1 MSRLALPFL
10 ADETLGDRQPMRL
23 LLALALG
30 ALVAVAAALIGGFLA
45 IGAFTWVAAQL
56 GADDAGPPVPINE
69 VLNNPALA
77 ANSLRLG
84 LVLLLMAASVNGA
97 AAFGFV
103 RMGASVMKRRFMTY
117 FTAAPRFRWGLV
129 LAGLGLHVLLL
140 GPLMFWESWGE
151 ISAGRFPLMTMT
163 SVAGYRVFYVIFAM
177 ITVFIAAL
185 AEEILFRGWL
195 LRHLAA
201 LLRNPWIAMAAGSLL
216 FSAAHME
223 FTPAAFLVR
232 VIMGAGFAWMTLRT
246 GGVELASG
254 VHMANNL
261 LLTIFVQ
268 PLTLASS
275 PDWSLT
281 PSDLVELAS
290 VAVGYLVIAEVV
302 VRLLPRAS
310 ASAEDELAIA
320 IPVE

>member
-10 ADETLGDRQPMRL
+10 ADETPADRQPLRL
-23 LLALALG
+23 LLALGLG
-30 ALVAVAAALIGGFLA
+30 GLVAVAAALIGGFLA
-45 IGAFTWVAAQL
+45 IGLFTWAAHAL
-56 GADDAGPPVPINE
+56 GADSAGPPVPIND

-84 LVLLLMAASVNGA
+84 LVLLVMAAAVNGA

-103 RMGASVMKRRFMTY
+103 RMAAAVIKRRFGSY
-117 FTAAPRFRWGLV
+117 FTVAPKFRWGLV
-129 LAGLGLHVLLL
+129 ATGLGLHVLLL

-163 SVAGYRVFYVIFAM
+163 SVAAYRVFYVVVAV

-201 LLRNPWIAMAAGSLL
+201 LLRNPWIAMAAGALL

-223 FTPAAFLVR
+223 FTPAAFLIR
-232 VIMGAGFAWMTLRT
+232 AIMGAGFAWMTLRT

-268 PLTLASS
+268 PLTLVSNPNWTLS
-275 PDWSLT
+275 
-281 PSDLVELAS
+281 PSDLLELAS
-290 VAVGYLVIAEVV
+290 VAAGYLIIAEVA
-302 VRLLPRAS
+302 VRLLPRRPLADEADPEAS
-310 ASAEDELAIA
+310 AAFQ
-320 IPVE
+320 